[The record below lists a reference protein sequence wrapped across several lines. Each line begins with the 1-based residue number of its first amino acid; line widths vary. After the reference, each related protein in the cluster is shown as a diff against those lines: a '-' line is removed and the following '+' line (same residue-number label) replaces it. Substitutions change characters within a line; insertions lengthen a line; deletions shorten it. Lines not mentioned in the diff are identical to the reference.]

1 MESVCPSSMGL
12 KKRGLVNNMVE
23 TAWDYLF
30 FSFKANLPL
39 QGTYRTDLDKLQ
51 KAVNTI
57 VEIELESKKRVGAV
71 EELERLLKRA
81 KKIPEDLWAVTII
94 EKRLFQLNGTKEK
107 GFGE

>member
-1 MESVCPSSMGL
+1 MVKGMSEAIKNSPYLTGAWKQGL
-12 KKRGLVNNMVE
+12 KEG
-23 TAWDYLF
+23 
-30 FSFKANLPL
+30 
-39 QGTYRTDLDKLQ
+39 
-51 KAVNTI
+51 
-57 VEIELESKKRVGAV
+57 KRVGAV